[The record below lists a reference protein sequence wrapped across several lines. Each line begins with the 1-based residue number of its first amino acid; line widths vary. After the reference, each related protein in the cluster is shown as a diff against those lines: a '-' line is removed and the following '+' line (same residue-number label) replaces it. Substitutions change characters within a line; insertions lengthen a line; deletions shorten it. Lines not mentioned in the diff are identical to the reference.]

1 MRIQSIALFLGL
13 CTAVLAVPHKPHNAR
28 YMGKDWQESSSSTA
42 TPTPTP
48 SPTPRPTPRPTP
60 TTPPGDDDDSGEFP
74 FPWPTEWPPIFDDF
88 PDIGGNDDSSSG
100 DVPDVGD
107 KSTSKIPDVEG
118 DERLRKGSK

>member
-74 FPWPTEWPPIFDDF
+74 FPWPTD
-88 PDIGGNDDSSSG
+88 SG